1 MRMPAFLLKF
11 ESTYQRIFAKVFWM
25 MMVMTFIKG
34 TCLQTNRSVKPLQAT
49 SLAFGNKEVKY
60 ISDDVQVENCLNI
73 KKLFTLKHTQKM
85 IQEQFVFIILF
96 SFFATI
102 HSKLKFSS
110 NKPAEFIFNL
120 QHFERKYEKSEDLYN
135 DVKYFTHTGSKIF
148 IGKFKEPTDFR
159 HHHYDDL
166 VQWMHRFS
174 IKFPKI
180 THLYSIGQSVEGR
193 ELLVMAISD
202 FPKIHEPGEP
212 EFKYIGNMHG
222 NEVVG
227 RECLLYLIH
236 VLCENYG
243 ENSFI
248 THLIDNTRIHIM
260 PSMNPD
266 GYEDAVEGDIMDYTG
281 RNNSNNVDLNR
292 NFPCRFPHL
301 CQDAAPMQ
309 PEVKAVINWSH
320 RIPFVLSANLHGGST
335 IVNYPYDDNV
345 NNLSQDTPAPDA
357 AVFKTIGYSYARAH
371 PNMWMSGYRCGFQGY
386 GQYMPDGLI
395 NGAMNC
401 YKYPFAST
409 LPNYWNDHKY
419 SLLLFINEVHS
430 SLSGFV
436 VDSSSSP
443 ISGATIFVQGIEH
456 NVTSNKDGDYWR
468 LLTPGKTY
476 ESPIFTEI
484 TKCILPTNFISFVN
498 ETTKNIEKY
507 TFNFDITKGPE
518 VHPKLKKKLAIIF
531 LQNHSEIF
539 SGDFIFSRFIKDI
552 CNGKFDFTPNPS
564 PSMIQMTRLNL
575 KNISSTEIMR
585 VAQLLASDESI
596 HLIILLH
603 DFTNQAIISNK
614 AAIMLAHN
622 KLITQISAFLMDY
635 TNYASE
641 IGCSL
646 TTDTQI
652 IDKILPNKI
661 MENFPMVILGIQAS
675 QCSNVLPALP
685 FEFVNKFYPGMKNL
699 LTAFVAVEWQGFY
712 GKFESSTFASH
723 PVLRL
728 RRLFTHQII
737 ATPLNETYIFPVP
750 SGVYDIQVSDS
761 SEKIYYST
769 TKYVP
774 PSLWI
779 KMDLLSLTMDRHTT
793 ASSRLTIRVSEICP
807 TAVHV
812 KSFKSGFHK
821 NIFKSGEGPIRI
833 TWISVDNFVIKKIA
847 KPPLDILS
855 SKTFINESSICIYVG
870 GGGYKAYYSKLLA
883 SESENDWIA
892 ILSKS
897 IIEPFL
903 IKMNSFEIPDV
914 QCSSSE
920 SQGRKIVEIEPTTLK
935 DANNGIFT
943 CSFCF
948 MLQIACCNGTLN
960 TDLWFEN
967 FDYLKEFIKRVSQGI
982 QGRIFNNKAYKN
994 DVYYNLTIKNRMYN
1008 KSFGWNVTSN
1018 FYLPL
1023 LPGIYDM
1030 KITEKLGKYMLK
1042 TVKISN
1048 TTRNLMQIDF
1058 FMDEDSNNAKIFII
1072 LTLLL
1077 TIGIIAAF
1085 VYHNYSRKMHA
1096 MSPYGY
1102 KNVPLIDF

>member
-1 MRMPAFLLKF
+1 
-11 ESTYQRIFAKVFWM
+11 
-25 MMVMTFIKG
+25 
-34 TCLQTNRSVKPLQAT
+34 
-49 SLAFGNKEVKY
+49 
-60 ISDDVQVENCLNI
+60 
-73 KKLFTLKHTQKM
+73 M
-85 IQEQFVFIILF
+85 IQEQFFFIILF
-96 SFFATI
+96 SLFAAI

-110 NKPAEFIFNL
+110 NKPAEFIFNF
-120 QHFERKYEKSEDLYN
+120 QHFERKHEKSEDLYN
-135 DVKYFTHTGSKIF
+135 NVKYFTHTGSKIF

-266 GYEDAVEGDIMDYTG
+266 GYENAVEGDIMDYTG

-345 NNLSQDTPAPDA
+345 NNISQDTPAPDA
-357 AVFKTIGYSYARAH
+357 TVFKTIGYSYARAH

-395 NGAMNC
+395 NGAVWYPLSGGMQDWNYLHTNNFELTIEMNC

-409 LPNYWNDHKY
+409 LQNYWNDHKY

-436 VDSSSSP
+436 VDSSGSP
-443 ISGATIFVQGIEH
+443 LFGATIFVQGIEH

-468 LLTPGKTY
+468 K
-476 ESPIFTEI
+476 
-484 TKCILPTNFISFVN
+484 
-498 ETTKNIEKY
+498 
-507 TFNFDITKGPE
+507 FNF
-518 VHPKLKKKLAIIF
+518 A
-531 LQNHSEIF
+531 
-539 SGDFIFSRFIKDI
+539 
-552 CNGKFDFTPNPS
+552 PNPS
-564 PSMIQMTRLNL
+564 PSIIQMTRLNL

-585 VAQLLASDESI
+585 AMQLLASDESI

-603 DFTNQAIISNK
+603 DFANQAIISNK
-614 AAIMLAHN
+614 AAIMLANN
-622 KLITQISAFLMDY
+622 KLITQVSAFLMDY
-635 TNYASE
+635 TNHASE
-641 IGCSL
+641 IGCFM

-661 MENFPMVILGIQAS
+661 MENFPMVLLGIQAS
-675 QCSNVLPALP
+675 QCSKVLPALP
-685 FEFVNKFYPGMKNL
+685 FEFVDKFYPGMKNL
-699 LTAFVAVEWQGFY
+699 LTAFVAIEWQGFY
-712 GKFESSTFASH
+712 GKFKSSPFSSH

-737 ATPLNETYIFPVP
+737 VTPLNETYIFPVP

-779 KMDLLSLTMDRHTT
+779 EMDLLSLTMNRHTT

-807 TAVHV
+807 TAIHV
-812 KSFKSGFHK
+812 KG
-821 NIFKSGEGPIRI
+821 
-833 TWISVDNFVIKKIA
+833 
-847 KPPLDILS
+847 
-855 SKTFINESSICIYVG
+855 
-870 GGGYKAYYSKLLA
+870 
-883 SESENDWIA
+883 
-892 ILSKS
+892 
-897 IIEPFL
+897 
-903 IKMNSFEIPDV
+903 
-914 QCSSSE
+914 SE
-920 SQGRKIVEIEPTTLK
+920 SQGRKTVEIAPTTLK
-935 DANNGIFT
+935 VQNANNGILT

-948 MLQIACCNGTLN
+948 MLQIACCNDTLN

-967 FDYLKEFIKRVSQGI
+967 FDYLKEFLKRVSQGI
-982 QGRIFNNKAYKN
+982 QGRIVSNNAYKN
-994 DVYYNLTIKNRMYN
+994 DVYYNLTVKNRMYN
-1008 KSFGWNVTSN
+1008 RSFRWNVTSN

-1023 LPGIYDM
+1023 LPGIYEL
-1030 KITEKLGKYMLK
+1030 KITKKLGKYMLK

-1058 FMDEDSNNAKIFII
+1058 FMEEDSSNANIFIFVA
-1072 LTLLL
+1072 LLL

>member
-1 MRMPAFLLKF
+1 
-11 ESTYQRIFAKVFWM
+11 
-25 MMVMTFIKG
+25 
-34 TCLQTNRSVKPLQAT
+34 
-49 SLAFGNKEVKY
+49 
-60 ISDDVQVENCLNI
+60 
-73 KKLFTLKHTQKM
+73 M
-85 IQEQFVFIILF
+85 IQEQFFFIILF
-96 SFFATI
+96 SLFAAI

-110 NKPAEFIFNL
+110 NKPAEFIFNF
-120 QHFERKYEKSEDLYN
+120 QHFERKHEKSEDLYN
-135 DVKYFTHTGSKIF
+135 NVKYFTHTGSKIF

-266 GYEDAVEGDIMDYTG
+266 GYENAVEGDIMDYTG

-345 NNLSQDTPAPDA
+345 NNISQDTPAPDA

-395 NGAMNC
+395 NGAVWYPLSGGMQDWNYLHTNNFELTIEMNC

-409 LPNYWNDHKY
+409 LQNYWNDHKY

-436 VDSSSSP
+436 VDSSGSP
-443 ISGATIFVQGIEH
+443 LSGVTIFVQGIEH

-468 LLTPGKTY
+468 
-476 ESPIFTEI
+476 
-484 TKCILPTNFISFVN
+484 
-498 ETTKNIEKY
+498 
-507 TFNFDITKGPE
+507 
-518 VHPKLKKKLAIIF
+518 
-531 LQNHSEIF
+531 
-539 SGDFIFSRFIKDI
+539 
-552 CNGKFDFTPNPS
+552 KFDFAPNPS
-564 PSMIQMTRLNL
+564 PSIIQMTRLNL

-585 VAQLLASDESI
+585 AMQLLASDESI

-603 DFTNQAIISNK
+603 DFANQAIISNK
-614 AAIMLAHN
+614 AAIMLANN
-622 KLITQISAFLMDY
+622 KLITQVSAFLMDY
-635 TNYASE
+635 TNHASE
-641 IGCSL
+641 IGCFM

-675 QCSNVLPALP
+675 QCSKVLPALP
-685 FEFVNKFYPGMKNL
+685 FEFVDKFYPGMKNL

-712 GKFESSTFASH
+712 GKFKSSPFSSH

-737 ATPLNETYIFPVP
+737 VTPLNETYIFPVP

-779 KMDLLSLTMDRHTT
+779 EMDLLSLTMDRHTT

-812 KSFKSGFHK
+812 KGFKSGFHK

-833 TWISVDNFVIKKIA
+833 TWISVDNFGQEMLINLMKYFCSFSNDFMPNEIMKNFTMYFVFY
-847 KPPLDILS
+847 S
-855 SKTFINESSICIYVG
+855 SDKENC
-870 GGGYKAYYSKLLA
+870 KATPA
-883 SESENDWIA
+883 SESENDWIEV
-892 ILSKS
+892 LSKS

-903 IKMNSFEIPDV
+903 IKMNSFEITDM

-920 SQGRKIVEIEPTTLK
+920 SQGRKTVEIEPTTLK
-935 DANNGIFT
+935 VQDANNGILT

-948 MLQIACCNGTLN
+948 MLQIACCNDTLN

-967 FDYLKEFIKRVSQGI
+967 FDYLKEFLKRVSQGI
-982 QGRIFNNKAYKN
+982 QGRIVSNKAYKN
-994 DVYYNLTIKNRMYN
+994 DVYYNLTVKNRMYN
-1008 KSFGWNVTSN
+1008 RSFRWNVTSN

-1023 LPGIYDM
+1023 LPGIYEM
-1030 KITEKLGKYMLK
+1030 KITKKLGKYILK
-1042 TVKISN
+1042 TAKISN

-1058 FMDEDSNNAKIFII
+1058 FMEEDSSNANIFIFVA
-1072 LTLLL
+1072 LLL

>member
-1 MRMPAFLLKF
+1 
-11 ESTYQRIFAKVFWM
+11 
-25 MMVMTFIKG
+25 
-34 TCLQTNRSVKPLQAT
+34 
-49 SLAFGNKEVKY
+49 
-60 ISDDVQVENCLNI
+60 
-73 KKLFTLKHTQKM
+73 M
-85 IQEQFVFIILF
+85 IQEQFFFIILF
-96 SFFATI
+96 SLFAAI

-110 NKPAEFIFNL
+110 NKPAEFIFNF
-120 QHFERKYEKSEDLYN
+120 QHFERKHEKSEDLYN
-135 DVKYFTHTGSKIF
+135 NVKYFTHTGSKIF

-266 GYEDAVEGDIMDYTG
+266 GYENAVEANCHPGDIMDYTG

-345 NNLSQDTPAPDA
+345 NNISQDTPAPDA

-395 NGAMNC
+395 NGAVWYPLSGGMQDWNYLHTNNFELTIEMNC
-401 YKYPFAST
+401 YKIIGMTTNTHFCY
-409 LPNYWNDHKY
+409 
-419 SLLLFINEVHS
+419 LLTS

-436 VDSSSSP
+436 VDSSGSP
-443 ISGATIFVQGIEH
+443 LSGATIFVQGIEH

-476 ESPIFTEI
+476 EVAAIHPDYKPEWHSISLKRNKPTFLNFTLYPYDSLSTKQKQFPSSVANSSTFLENYSNESLIFTEI
-484 TKCILPTNFISFVN
+484 TNCILPTNFISFVN

-507 TFNFDITKGPE
+507 TFNFDITEGAE

-531 LQNHSEIF
+531 FQNHSEVF
-539 SGDFIFSRFIKDI
+539 SGDLIFSRFIKDL
-552 CNGKFDFTPNPS
+552 CNGKFDFAPNPS
-564 PSMIQMTRLNL
+564 PSIIQMTRLNL

-585 VAQLLASDESI
+585 AMQLLASDESI

-603 DFTNQAIISNK
+603 DFANQAIISNK
-614 AAIMLAHN
+614 AAIMLANN
-622 KLITQISAFLMDY
+622 KLITQVSAFLMDY
-635 TNYASE
+635 TNHASE
-641 IGCSL
+641 IGCFM

-661 MENFPMVILGIQAS
+661 MENFPMGFKHLS
-675 QCSNVLPALP
+675 
-685 FEFVNKFYPGMKNL
+685 MKNL

-712 GKFESSTFASH
+712 GKFKSSPFSSH

-737 ATPLNETYIFPVP
+737 VTPLNETYIFPVP

-779 KMDLLSLTMDRHTT
+779 EMDLLSLTMDRHTT

-812 KSFKSGFHK
+812 KGFKSGFHK

-833 TWISVDNFVIKKIA
+833 TWISVDNFGQEMLINLMKYFCSFSNDFMPNEIMKNFTMYFVFYSSDKENCKA
-847 KPPLDILS
+847 TPDFKAFVKDISS
-855 SKTFINESSICIYVG
+855 SKTFINESSICIYIG
-870 GGGYKAYYSKLLA
+870 GGGYKAYYSKFLA
-883 SESENDWIA
+883 SESENDWIEV
-892 ILSKS
+892 LSKS

-903 IKMNSFEIPDV
+903 IKMNSFEITDM

-920 SQGRKIVEIEPTTLK
+920 SQGRKTVEIEPTTLK
-935 DANNGIFT
+935 VQDANNGILT

-948 MLQIACCNGTLN
+948 MLQIACCNDTLN

-967 FDYLKEFIKRVSQGI
+967 FDYLKEFLKRVSQGI
-982 QGRIFNNKAYKN
+982 QGRIVSNKAYKN
-994 DVYYNLTIKNRMYN
+994 DVYYNLT
-1008 KSFGWNVTSN
+1008 
-1018 FYLPL
+1018 
-1023 LPGIYDM
+1023 
-1030 KITEKLGKYMLK
+1030 

-1058 FMDEDSNNAKIFII
+1058 FMEEDSSNANIFIFVA
-1072 LTLLL
+1072 LLL